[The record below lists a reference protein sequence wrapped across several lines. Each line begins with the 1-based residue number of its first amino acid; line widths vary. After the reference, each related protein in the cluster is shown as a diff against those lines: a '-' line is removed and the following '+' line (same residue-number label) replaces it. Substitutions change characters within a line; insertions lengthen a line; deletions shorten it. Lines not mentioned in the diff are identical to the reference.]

1 MGKPAR
7 SRATVSV
14 RRDGS
19 LYSSQR
25 ARARDAKPGD
35 KALPTTQ
42 ALDQYGDDQRRA
54 DNRRL
59 RLKRS
64 RR

>member
-7 SRATVSV
+7 TRATVAV

-42 ALDQYGDDQRRA
+42 ALRHYGDDELRS
-54 DNRRL
+54 DNRRH
-59 RLKRS
+59 RLA
-64 RR
+64 RRTR